1 MRIKHLSL
9 ENFRGFE
16 KLEIEFPEKGSAVFI
31 GVNGAGKTSILNSCA
46 VLLEVFYSR
55 LSETI
60 PVIGLSQWDI
70 NLNAVRTLLDSL
82 IIIEGNKIEIHA
94 EYKRRIA
101 DIEDTG
107 IKDIRGRFFEQ
118 LKNRVQ
124 SKMGNLNIPFFMFY
138 STNRFIPDFPKL
150 EAENVSN
157 IYPFTGL
164 FNPSVKDM
172 NFVGFFRWFRGMEDL
187 ENEKRVREDSN
198 YRNRDLQSIRK
209 AIQALMPGFSRP
221 FVKRQPNEEFVVEK
235 NGEQFSISQLSHG
248 EKGVMVM
255 VGDLARR
262 LSIANPELEDP
273 LLGFGIV
280 LIDEIELHLH
290 PAWQRSIIPTLEA
303 TFPNI
308 QFIATTHSPQVLSS
322 LKQEN
327 VFVLEEFK
335 LVEKT
340 PHTFGRDSNSLLQD
354 LFNVAERPE
363 KTKDEFRHLYRL
375 IDDPGKIVEAND
387 MLEEMEEKYGRD
399 DPEIIRARMHLE
411 FMNDE

>member
-1 MRIKHLSL
+1 M
-9 ENFRGFE
+9 
-16 KLEIEFPEKGSAVFI
+16 
-31 GVNGAGKTSILNSCA
+31 GAK
-46 VLLEVFYSR
+46 
-55 LSETI
+55 
-60 PVIGLSQWDI
+60 
-70 NLNAVRTLLDSL
+70 
-82 IIIEGNKIEIHA
+82 
-94 EYKRRIA
+94 
-101 DIEDTG
+101 
-107 IKDIRGRFFEQ
+107 
-118 LKNRVQ
+118 
-124 SKMGNLNIPFFMFY
+124 
-138 STNRFIPDFPKL
+138 
-150 EAENVSN
+150 
-157 IYPFTGL
+157 
-164 FNPSVKDM
+164 
-172 NFVGFFRWFRGMEDL
+172 
-187 ENEKRVREDSN
+187 
-198 YRNRDLQSIRK
+198 
-209 AIQALMPGFSRP
+209 
-221 FVKRQPNEEFVVEK
+221 VEK